1 VSSFQAFCSESRRS
15 ALLWRESDRHKKKT
29 GLPFPNWA
37 YNNDVMRRLMAIAA
51 FALLLTVPLWSQRG
65 GGGHGGGFGGGHPG
79 GFAGH
84 GFAGHSSGFAHS
96 GFGQSG
102 FRGGRA
108 PIGSF
113 PRPLGGPARVTGFRR
128 APMSS
133 TFGFGFRSNRFHNFG
148 NFGFRNCFG
157 RGCRGYGYPWWGWGW
172 DPWLWDSGYDN
183 YDEDYER
190 DRAIAEQM
198 NAQNIEEQRMLR
210 QEEMDGDRDA
220 YARPS
225 HPRQEH
231 AQEQQ
236 SEGAAVLPPTVL
248 VFRDQHKVE
257 VQNYAIVGQ
266 TLWAFAPQHQKI
278 PLSDLDLQATVKAN
292 EDRGVTFSVP
302 GTKEGM

>member
-1 VSSFQAFCSESRRS
+1 
-15 ALLWRESDRHKKKT
+15 
-29 GLPFPNWA
+29 
-37 YNNDVMRRLMAIAA
+37 
-51 FALLLTVPLWSQRG
+51 
-65 GGGHGGGFGGGHPG
+65 
-79 GFAGH
+79 
-84 GFAGHSSGFAHS
+84 
-96 GFGQSG
+96 
-102 FRGGRA
+102 
-108 PIGSF
+108 
-113 PRPLGGPARVTGFRR
+113 
-128 APMSS
+128 MSS

-157 RGCRGYGYPWWGWGW
+157 RGCRGYGYPWWGWGWGW